1 MARPRKAAIVS
12 LATADRTRALV
23 VLVIEDEFLVR
34 CNAAD
39 CLRDAGYEVV
49 EMASGE
55 EAIALC
61 KSSTSI
67 DIVFTDINLVGAA
80 SGWDVA
86 EYFRI
91 DRPDVAVLYTSG
103 KLVDAQRC
111 VPGSE
116 FLTKPYKSD
125 DILHACQRLLGK

>member
-1 MARPRKAAIVS
+1 MANVA
-12 LATADRTRALV
+12 RALV
-23 VLVIEDEFLVR
+23 VLLIEDEFLVR

-49 EMASGE
+49 ETPSGE

-61 KSSTSI
+61 KSSMSI

-86 EYFRI
+86 ECFRI
-91 DRPDVAVLYTSG
+91 NRPDVAVLYTSG
-103 KLVDAQRC
+103 KLVDALRC

-116 FLTKPYKSD
+116 FVGKPYKSN
-125 DILHACQRLLGK
+125 DILNACQRLLGK

>member
-1 MARPRKAAIVS
+1 VS
-12 LATADRTRALV
+12 LAMADGARALV
-23 VLVIEDEFLVR
+23 VLLIEDEFLVR

-49 EMASGE
+49 ETPSGE

-61 KSSTSI
+61 KSSMSI
-67 DIVFTDINLVGAA
+67 DIVLFTDINLVGAV

-86 EYFRI
+86 ECFRI
-91 DRPDVAVLYTSG
+91 NRPNVAVLYTSG
-103 KLVDAQRC
+103 KLVHAQQC

-116 FLTKPYKSD
+116 FVPKPYKSN
-125 DILHACQRLLGK
+125 DILNACQRLLGK

>member
-1 MARPRKAAIVS
+1 MANGA
-12 LATADRTRALV
+12 RALV
-23 VLVIEDEFLVR
+23 VLMVEDEFLVR

-39 CLRDAGYEVV
+39 CLRDADYVVV
-49 EMASGE
+49 ETPSGE

-61 KSSTSI
+61 KSGMSI

-86 EYFRI
+86 EFLRI
-91 DRPDVAVLYTSG
+91 DRPNVAVLYTSG
-103 KLVDAQRC
+103 KFVDGQRS

-116 FLTKPYKSD
+116 FIAKPYKSK
-125 DILHACQRLLGK
+125 DILNACQRLLGK